1 MAKRL
6 IQKYPKNATYL
17 DTYGW
22 VLFTIKEYEE
32 AEIYLKKAALIDENG
47 TIIEHYGDVLF
58 ELGKF
63 QKALNQWKRAQELG
77 GTSDSIESKIKNS
90 KLRD

>member
-1 MAKRL
+1 M
-6 IQKYPKNATYL
+6 IE
-17 DTYGW
+17 D
-22 VLFTIKEYEE
+22 
-32 AEIYLKKAALIDENG
+32 NG

-63 QKALNQWKRAQELG
+63 QKALNQWRRAQELG
-77 GTSDSIESKIKNS
+77 GATDSIESKIKNS